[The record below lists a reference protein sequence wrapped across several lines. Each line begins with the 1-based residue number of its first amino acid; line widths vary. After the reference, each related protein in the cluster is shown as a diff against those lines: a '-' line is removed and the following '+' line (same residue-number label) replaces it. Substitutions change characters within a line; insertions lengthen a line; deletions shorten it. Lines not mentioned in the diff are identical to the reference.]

1 MRYIEAP
8 HDYTPQPAEYG
19 LFLAGG
25 ISGCPDWQSEAC
37 RQLADTE
44 LVVFNPRRAAFALD
58 DPWAAAE
65 QIAWEHRYL
74 RAAAA
79 ILFWFPDATLCP
91 ITLYELG
98 AWSMTDKPLFVGA
111 APAYQRRLDVVIQTG
126 LARPEVAVVDSL
138 DGLIGQVRAFAAP
151 RPR

>member
-8 HDYTPQPAEYG
+8 HDYTLTPTDCS

-25 ISGCPDWQSEAC
+25 ISGCPDWQAEAC
-37 RQLADTE
+37 QQLADTR
-44 LVVFNPRRAAFALD
+44 LAVFNPRRAAFSLD
-58 DPWAAAE
+58 DPQAAAE
-65 QIAWEHRYL
+65 QIGWEHRCL
-74 RAAAA
+74 RAVDA

-111 APAYQRRLDVVIQTG
+111 APAYQRRADVLIQTS
-126 LARPEVAVVDSL
+126 LVRPEIAVVDSL
-138 DGLIGQVRAFAAP
+138 DALLQQVRGFAAA
-151 RPR
+151 RAG